1 MPFSFPASPSV
12 GQQSTQNNR
21 VYQWTGSAWE
31 IVAVSD
37 NHTHLS
43 SSITNF
49 DSAVNSLID
58 NSVDGSILAGTGIT
72 LTTDTN
78 NNTLTIAASSFG
90 NISNVGAI
98 GSTANLPLITTSSGV
113 VTVGAFGTA
122 ANTFCVGNDS
132 RLSDSRTP
140 LSHTHGSI
148 TNAGAIG
155 STANLPLIT
164 TTAGA
169 ITTGSFGSTAN
180 TFCQGNDSRLSDSR
194 TPLSHTHGSITNAG
208 AIGSTANLP
217 LITTTAGAITTGSF
231 GSSVNTFCQGNDSRL
246 SDSRTPLSHTH
257 GNITN
262 AGAIGATAN
271 LPLIT
276 TTAGAIT
283 VGSFGNTANS
293 FCQGNDSRLS
303 DTRTPTDGTV
313 TTAKIVDA
321 NVTYAKIQNVSA
333 TDRLLGRSTAGAGV
347 VQEITCTAFG
357 RSLIDD
363 ADAATARTT
372 LGLVI
377 GTNVQAYDAE
387 LAAIAGLTSAA
398 DTLPYFTGVGTAG
411 TTTLTTFGRSLIDD
425 ADAATARTTLGAAP
439 AASPAFTGNAT
450 FTATAAPVATFQ
462 INSAVDAGAILVR
475 GRTNDGAAILYFQNN
490 SGTVNNGFLTGFNGT
505 LQIYGGNYVGPLTIA
520 ADGSLTSQPTYDQT
534 AAGSNVVVTSAGLIR
549 RTSSSIKYKKD
560 IEDLDPGLVSN
571 AVDNLRPVW
580 YRTKNPVGDD
590 KANWSQ
596 IGLIAE
602 EAALVEPRIVR
613 YRTVEVQASGEIRAE
628 VPLEN
633 PEPEDIDYGR
643 LSVLLLA
650 EIQQLKLRI
659 SQLESQLNT

>member
-1 MPFSFPASPSV
+1 MTKAYDNSILAQTITVS
-12 GQQSTQNNR
+12 GNNTSI
-21 VYQWTGSAWE
+21 TGVLTSSSGNF
-31 IVAVSD
+31 INSLNLNNVPVSISG
-37 NHTHLS
+37 HTHTS
-43 SSITNF
+43 SNITNF

-113 VTVGAFGTA
+113 VTVGAFGSA
-122 ANTFCVGNDS
+122 
-132 RLSDSRTP
+132 
-140 LSHTHGSI
+140 
-148 TNAGAIG
+148 
-155 STANLPLIT
+155 
-164 TTAGA
+164 
-169 ITTGSFGSTAN
+169 
-180 TFCQGNDSRLSDSR
+180 
-194 TPLSHTHGSITNAG
+194 
-208 AIGSTANLP
+208 
-217 LITTTAGAITTGSF
+217 
-231 GSSVNTFCQGNDSRL
+231 
-246 SDSRTPLSHTH
+246 
-257 GNITN
+257 
-262 AGAIGATAN
+262 
-271 LPLIT
+271 
-276 TTAGAIT
+276 
-283 VGSFGNTANS
+283 ANS

-303 DTRTPTDGTV
+303 DTRTPTNGTV
-313 TTAKIVDA
+313 TTAKLVDA

-333 TDRLLGRSTAGAGV
+333 TDRLLGRSTAGSGV
-347 VQEITCTAFG
+347 VQEITCTSFG

-363 ADAATARTT
+363 ADASAARTT

-377 GTNVQAYDAE
+377 GTNVQAQDAE

-398 DTLPYFTGVGTAG
+398 DRLPYFTGVGTAALA
-411 TTTLTTFGRSLIDD
+411 TFTTFGRSLVDD

-450 FTATAAPVATFQ
+450 FTATTAPVATFQ
-462 INSAVDAGAILVR
+462 INSAVDAGAILIR
-475 GRTNDGAAILYFQNN
+475 GRTNDGAGILYFLNN
-490 SGTVNNGFLTGFNGT
+490 SGTVNNGFLTGFNST

-560 IEDLDPGLVSN
+560 IEDLDPSLVSN